1 MMIQNIY
8 LIYWGIKNNEE
19 RNAAML
25 ITSLSEQEQAN
36 KVNEELDESRDN
48 AEKNKTFFQNMNI
61 TSNVNDIQQRA
72 T

>member
-8 LIYWGIKNNEE
+8 LIYRGIKNNEE

>member
-8 LIYWGIKNNEE
+8 LIYRGIKNNEE

-36 KVNEELDESRDN
+36 KVNEELSESRDN
-48 AEKNKTFFQNMNI
+48 DEKNKTFFQIMNI
-61 TSNVNDIQQRA
+61 TSNLNDIQQRA